1 MVSKTEI
8 KRVQKLIDSGLAWK
22 LEGSVGRHC
31 MDMITAGYCMLGKES
46 HKDYWGNKVP
56 SRYEVKAG
64 TKGSAEYVDDAK
76 KRREDE
82 GMPEFE

>member
-1 MVSKTEI
+1 MVSKAEI

-22 LEGSVGRHC
+22 LEGSVGRYC
-31 MDMITAGYCMLGKES
+31 MDMITAGYCMLGKEA
-46 HKDYWGNKVP
+46 HQDYWGNKVP
-56 SRYEVKAG
+56 SRYDVKAG
-64 TKGSAEYVDDAK
+64 TKGSAEYVADAK